1 MVDLEDLF
9 HPDAI
14 AVVGA
19 SENFGSIGGKPLR
32 NLIHHGYKGEIYPV
46 NPKYEEIAGYR
57 CYPSLLDVPGTIDV
71 ALLAVSQ
78 ARTLEALRDCAR
90 KKVKYVMLFGA
101 GFAEV
106 GEEGR
111 LLQEEISAFVHD
123 NDFRVVG
130 PNCIGCLNAKDSIPM
145 GFHTSFEAERFLPG
159 PVALASQ
166 SGALGYALFAL
177 AQEEGVGFSYAAHTG
192 NQADL
197 TTLDFAS
204 FMLEDEH
211 TSLVAG
217 YLEEVPDG
225 DQLVRLAERSTELGK
240 PLLLLKSGRSEL
252 GRKAALSHTASLT
265 GSEKPFAAVSAQY
278 GIVSIDDVDDM
289 IDAIKVFARQKRVRG
304 DRVAVISTSG
314 ATGIM
319 MADQCEAFGLKMNPL
334 SEATRERIEAA
345 IPSYGSAMNPVDIT
359 AQALNDERMFA
370 ETLRAAVDDEDT
382 DAIVVTTTFGTQ
394 LLRKLCHELIEV
406 DKVTPKPILVTLTMS
421 RELSAEGL
429 NMLREARIPVYQSPQ
444 RTTRALAYLVRFSKA
459 CDEAATAV
467 PAVRDGHVS
476 SPGVKPTGIW
486 TEEKVKE
493 EAVGWGLRVPK
504 GEFLEDLGEL
514 DRVAV
519 TLDYPVVAKAISPDV
534 LHKTD
539 IGALRVDIGD
549 PEELA
554 KACGEIVNAV
564 GERRPGALVKGVLVE
579 EMMDE
584 GGVEMFIGVEDDAQ
598 FGPLVVCGLGG
609 IFVEVLEDVVI
620 RRAPIDQREGH
631 KMLAELKGYPLLT
644 GARGGERMDLNAL
657 VTALVRVS
665 EFAYQHR
672 GTLKEMDLNPVI
684 VAKEGRGVV
693 VLDGMIVWN
702 EGSRLS
708 DYSTDDQVKGYTA
721 SASRSK
727 R

>member
-1 MVDLEDLF
+1 MVDLEVLF

-46 NPKYEEIAGYR
+46 NPKHEEIAGYR

-78 ARTLEALRDCAR
+78 ARTLEALEACAE
-90 KKVKYVMLFGA
+90 KEVKYAMLFGA

-111 LLQEEISAFVHD
+111 QLQEKISAFAD
-123 NDFRVVG
+123 ENDIRVVG
-130 PNCIGCLNAKDSIPM
+130 PNCIGCLNARDSIPM
-145 GFHTSFEAERFLPG
+145 GFHTSFEAKRFLSG

-177 AQEEGVGFSYAAHTG
+177 AQEEGLGFSYAAHTG

-197 TTLDFAS
+197 TTLDFTS
-204 FMLEDEH
+204 FMLEDESTH
-211 TSLVAG
+211 LVAS
-217 YLEEVPDG
+217 YLEGIPDG
-225 DQLVRLAERSTELGK
+225 DQLIELAGRSTELGK
-240 PLLLLKSGRSEL
+240 PLLLLKAGRSEL

-265 GSEKPFAAVSAQY
+265 GSEKTFAAVSAQY
-278 GIVSIDDVDDM
+278 GIVNIDDVDDM
-289 IDAIKVFARQKRVRG
+289 IDAIKIFARRKRVRG

-334 SEATRERIEAA
+334 SETTRERVEAI

-394 LLRKLCHELIEV
+394 LLQKLCHELIEV

-421 RELSAEGL
+421 RELTRDGL
-429 NMLREARIPVYQSPQ
+429 SMLREARIPVYQSPQ
-444 RTTRALAYLVRFSKA
+444 RTTRALTYLVRFSKA
-459 CDEAATAV
+459 CDEAPTAV
-467 PAVRDGHVS
+467 SAAPDGHIS
-476 SPGVKPTGIW
+476 SPGFEPMGIW
-486 TEEKVKE
+486 TEDKVKE
-493 EAVGWGLRVPK
+493 EAPGWGLRVPK

-514 DRVAV
+514 DRVAS

-539 IGALRVDIGD
+539 AGALRVGIGGS
-549 PEELA
+549 EELV
-554 KACGEIVNAV
+554 KACEEIVNAV
-564 GERRPGALVKGVLVE
+564 EEQRPGALVKGVLVE
-579 EMMDE
+579 EMVDE

-644 GARGGERMDLNAL
+644 GARGGGRMDLDAL

-665 EFAYQHR
+665 VFAYRHR
-672 GTLKEMDLNPVI
+672 GVLKEMDLNPVI
-684 VAKEGRGVV
+684 VTKEGRGVV
-693 VLDGMIVWN
+693 ALDGMIVWN
-702 EGSRLS
+702 EGSRP
-708 DYSTDDQVKGYTA
+708 
-721 SASRSK
+721 SA
-727 R
+727 